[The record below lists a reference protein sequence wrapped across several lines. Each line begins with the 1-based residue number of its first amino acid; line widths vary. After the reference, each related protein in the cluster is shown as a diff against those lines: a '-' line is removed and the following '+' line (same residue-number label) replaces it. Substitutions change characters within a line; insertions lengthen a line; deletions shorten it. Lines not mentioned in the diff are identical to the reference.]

1 MSWALASIAESLS
14 NVTFLVE
21 LGNVGNTFI
30 IRAENYSLCSSDWV
44 NYSV

>member
-1 MSWALASIAESLS
+1 MSCTLASIAESLS

-30 IRAENYSLCSSDWV
+30 IRAETVACVACAVLIG
-44 NYSV
+44 